1 MVNELNKPPSQENL
15 ALGERLLDSQRQLQE
30 MQEEHRQLLQEMQVL
45 RQRAAALSRLNEE
58 QFSRVGEQR
67 RGTAPTPDA
76 YEDNT
81 DPQQT
86 DATELA
92 AAEVEEQETNTIAS
106 PNDAMEQSANL
117 NTDSSQKTLS
127 SSQTNASEND
137 DDNDDPETAEYLQKK
152 LAEIAALKARFK
164 RVQNIMNTT
173 EKIEE
178 HIASKGILN
187 STATAALENSLTKL
201 LVADSK
207 GEVQSPCVTSTT
219 TIQPITTKLNESDTH
234 LQPSSKLSESDT
246 NIQTEVKKYENTTN
260 DEEQTL
266 NSYAPSQ
273 VANEELLSA
282 MMNMFSDF
290 TADLR
295 SQADDLRAERDRLR
309 ALKEDLLRRKR
320 QS

>member
-1 MVNELNKPPSQENL
+1 MVNEPNKPPSQENL

-45 RQRAAALSRLNEE
+45 RQRAAALSNLNEQ

-67 RGTAPTPDA
+67 RERTHTPDTQETGA
-76 YEDNT
+76 NH
-81 DPQQT
+81 QQS
-86 DATELA
+86 DASELA
-92 AAEVEEQETNTIAS
+92 TAEVEEQDIAS
-106 PNDAMEQSANL
+106 SNDAIEQSANL
-117 NTDSSQKTLS
+117 NKDSSTTTFGLT
-127 SSQTNASEND
+127 QTKSSENEE
-137 DDNDDPETAEYLQKK
+137 DNDDPETAAYLQKK

-164 RVQNIMNTT
+164 QVQNIMNTT
-173 EKIEE
+173 EMIEE
-178 HIASKGILN
+178 HIASKGVPN
-187 STATAALENSLTKL
+187 STAAAALESSLNKLIIADSLT
-201 LVADSK
+201 
-207 GEVQSPCVTSTT
+207 EVQSPCVTSTT
-219 TIQPITTKLNESDTH
+219 TVQPNTKLNEG
-234 LQPSSKLSESDT
+234 DT
-246 NIQTEVKKYENTTN
+246 NIQNEAKKYENTPN
-260 DEEQTL
+260 DEEQAL

-273 VANEELLSA
+273 LANEELLSA

>member
-1 MVNELNKPPSQENL
+1 MVNELNKPPSPENL
-15 ALGERLLDSQRQLQE
+15 ALGERLIDSQRQLQE

-45 RQRAAALSRLNEE
+45 RQRAAALSHLNEE

-67 RGTAPTPDA
+67 GGTAPIPDA
-76 YEDNT
+76 HENNT
-81 DPQQT
+81 DAQQN
-86 DATELA
+86 DSTEFA
-92 AAEVEEQETNTIAS
+92 AAEVEEQEAATIAS
-106 PNDAMEQSANL
+106 PNDGVEQSENL

-127 SSQTNASEND
+127 SSQTNASENEE
-137 DDNDDPETAEYLQKK
+137 DNDDPETAEYLQKK

-164 RVQNIMNTT
+164 HVQNIMNTT

-178 HIASKGILN
+178 HIASRGILN
-187 STATAALENSLTKL
+187 NTATAALESTLTKL
-201 LVADSK
+201 LIADSK
-207 GEVQSPCVTSTT
+207 DEVQSPCVTSTT
-219 TIQPITTKLNESDTH
+219 TIQSTTKLNKSDTNIQPSSKLNESD
-234 LQPSSKLSESDT
+234 
-246 NIQTEVKKYENTTN
+246 TEVKKYENTAN
-260 DEEQTL
+260 DEEQTH
-266 NSYAPSQ
+266 NSYVPSQ
-273 VANEELLSA
+273 VTNEELLSA

>member
-45 RQRAAALSRLNEE
+45 RQRAAALSHLNEQ

-76 YEDNT
+76 HENNT

-86 DATELA
+86 DATEFA
-92 AAEVEEQETNTIAS
+92 AAEVEEQETATIAS
-106 PNDAMEQSANL
+106 PNDGVEQSANL
-117 NTDSSQKTLS
+117 NTESIQKTLS

-137 DDNDDPETAEYLQKK
+137 EDNDDPETAEYLQKK

-164 RVQNIMNTT
+164 HVQNIMNTT

-187 STATAALENSLTKL
+187 STATAALESSLTKL
-201 LVADSK
+201 LIADSK
-207 GEVQSPCVTSTT
+207 DEVQSPCVTSTT
-219 TIQPITTKLNESDTH
+219 TIQPTTKLNESDTN
-234 LQPSSKLSESDT
+234 LQPTTKLNESDT
-246 NIQTEVKKYENTTN
+246 NTQTEVKKYENTAN